1 MTFFLFL
8 QIYYETIRRIPPGE
22 ELLLGNKDPIQLD
35 GNGMDQQSQS
45 GITLSASD
53 EDRER
58 DANGNTNIGGGSG
71 AGGLLA
77 LSVGGLA
84 GTSPGGKHSG
94 AEEDTDDEDDDN
106 GRKCI
111 KCDKI
116 FHDIYT

>member
-1 MTFFLFL
+1 MYVF

-35 GNGMDQQSQS
+35 GSGMEQHSQ
-45 GITLSASD
+45 GGMTLSDAD

-58 DANGNTNIGGGSG
+58 DTNGNTNLGGGSG
-71 AGGLLA
+71 TGGLLA

-84 GTSPGGKHSG
+84 SDSAGGKHSG
-94 AEEDTDDEDDDN
+94 TDEDTEDEDDDS